1 MKRILYQEFPS
12 PTGVNHYELYTN
24 IQCVEMLDNTKGF
37 RPQQGLTIM
46 NGLKDGLKKN
56 KKDKRFRPQQGL
68 TIMNKRKCNP
78 NCPFRTVSVPN
89 RG

>member
-1 MKRILYQEFPS
+1 MHGKFPSPTGVNHYELSEVSNTLERLFQEVFPS

-46 NGLKDGLKKN
+46 NL
-56 KKDKRFRPQQGL
+56 
-68 TIMNKRKCNP
+68 
-78 NCPFRTVSVPN
+78 
-89 RG
+89 